1 MNKSRINRLERSLSK
16 KKGFTELPIFLDM
29 EGYSILFTD
38 SLLFSLGIN
47 PEEYPIYPG
56 DLLDTD
62 AQGREVP
69 LNAPFISHITENSL
83 HLKGYEEQRII
94 LIKWEDG
101 NTGD

>member
-29 EGYSILFTD
+29 EGDSILFTD
-38 SLLFSLGIN
+38 SLLFCLEIN

-56 DLLDTD
+56 ILMDTE

-69 LNAPFISHITENSL
+69 INAPFISHLTGDSL
-83 HLKGYEEQRII
+83 HLKGHEDQRII

-101 NTGD
+101 DTRD